1 MPTSRRVS
9 PRIVNRSEG
18 VTLPVDNQPLPGV
31 ASSKRKRRVTVNTPE
46 AVDAAA
52 ETPVVAA
59 LDFTFK
65 NAWLARVAQGLSREE
80 IVDLAAGAEW
90 AYGNARDAGVS
101 LPVIPGGFAELTLAN
116 FGLVVQTLDSWADLG
131 KWDHTSDKPDL
142 PDEYPANPSL
152 QEALK
157 ALTCGIE
164 RLEIVHNKSL
174 PTKSRA
180 KVVLT
185 KSIILKLGGKFK
197 DADQFSQDVLG
208 EISQGDRI
216 WVSDGGTA
224 TPFRLEFYLRSKQ
237 ITQPILKEVFDMVSS
252 PLWRDFYSK
261 CEGTVAQAVWIISN
275 AVTKAREAT
284 AAEVS
289 RRQLL
294 AAANAK
300 KAASDFLATQAATG
314 AGATDARKQAARN
327 KAAAAD
333 AMDLDGGDGESEG
346 GRSVLSAAESMR
358 SALTDATVR
367 SVLSDVESLKSSR
380 SALSD
385 VASVMDGGAAIRASA
400 EKVLMKDVLDL
411 QKAQFG
417 LPGQTMSLSEA
428 NAAAECNHG
437 CWVYKG
443 NFVIDIRHGSTVWL
457 KPVASRWEDGSP
469 WWTCVQVGN
478 PGAPPEQWNALQMVW
493 GMEAYRKENEGS
505 LVHPE
510 DVEKRAKAELSRLSS
525 EPAADAGEGLSGKT
539 FTATQRALF
548 KRLNSLAQKGIDDSS
563 GDFMRNVGFDKL
575 DSGEAVVLLHTL
587 GYLTES
593 QFKQVLPTLEFLLE
607 RYLRGYN
614 PDRGGLAVRPFQA
627 VVVLYCEWSRMVP
640 IRNGHV
646 PVCTMATFTAEPE
659 SEQLVPTP
667 LAGESSSATKQTM
680 VIDNG
685 ELVVQG
691 PQGATTIVRPP
702 ITEAAQVWLA
712 MANIKALLHAVH
724 PPLFAVQT
732 LLSVEFMC
740 TRAVARDSASG
751 VFEASLVLAQCFLW
765 LGSSVARHLRLVGSV
780 DGFAFMLTPSQTQT
794 IETQR
799 ARNEV
804 QTLQVQLRQVTAS
817 VDQRMSQLQASMR
830 ASPQQTQVQNPH
842 NPPGSG
848 RKAQRRA
855 EAAAR
860 WAASN
865 GAPSPAPA
873 TVPAPAPAPFKTK
886 VTFNNPT
893 GKGGKG
899 KGGKGKGKGK
909 GGKGKGKGGGS
920 VSQAASAALDQ
931 VFGAGKN
938 YFDERANWIA
948 QWTDPTEEKTHCFM
962 TEKLGIACDSAV
974 CPACN

>member
-1 MPTSRRVS
+1 MPAPGRRVS
-9 PRIVNRSEG
+9 PRIVNQSEG

-31 ASSKRKRRVTVNTPE
+31 AGSKRKRTVTVNTPE
-46 AVDAAA
+46 AVVAAA
-52 ETPVVAA
+52 ETPVVTE

-80 IVDLAAGAEW
+80 IVDLAAGAQW

-116 FGLVVQTLDSWADLG
+116 FDCVVQTLDSLADLG

-142 PDEYPANPSL
+142 PEEYPVNPSM
-152 QEALK
+152 QEALM
-157 ALTCGIE
+157 ALNCGIE
-164 RLEIVHNKSL
+164 RLEILHNKGL
-174 PTKSRA
+174 PSRSKA

-185 KSIILKLGGKFK
+185 KSIIRKLGGKLK
-197 DADQFSQDVLG
+197 DADRFSQDVLG
-208 EISQGDRI
+208 EISGDRI

-261 CEGTVAQAVWIISN
+261 CEGTTAQAVWIISN

-294 AAANAK
+294 AAATAK
-300 KAASDFLATQAATG
+300 KAASDFLATQPG
-314 AGATDARKQAARN
+314 AGTGATDARKLAAQN
-327 KAAAAD
+327 TAAAAS
-333 AMDLDGGDGESEG
+333 AMDLDNGDGASES

-367 SVLSDVESLKSSR
+367 SVLSEVESLKSAR
-380 SALSD
+380 SELSD
-385 VASVMDGGAAIRASA
+385 VASVMDSGAAIRAPA
-400 EKVLMKDVLDL
+400 EKVSMMDVLDL

-417 LPGQTMSLSEA
+417 LKGQSMSLTEA
-428 NAAAECNHG
+428 NAATECNHG
-437 CWVYKG
+437 CWVYES

-469 WWTCVQVGN
+469 WWTCVQVGK

-510 DVEKRAKAELSRLSS
+510 DVEKRAKAELSRLSNV
-525 EPAADAGEGLSGKT
+525 PAADAGEGLSGKA

-548 KRLNSLAQKGIDDSS
+548 KKLNGLAQKGIDDSS

-593 QFKQVLPTLEFLLE
+593 RFKEVLPTLEHLLE
-607 RYLRGYN
+607 RYLRSYN

-712 MANIKALLHAVH
+712 MANIKALLYAVH

-732 LLSVEFMC
+732 LMSVEFMC

-780 DGFAFMLTPSQTQT
+780 DGFAFMLTQSQTQT

-817 VDQRMSQLQASMR
+817 VDQRLSQLQASMR
-830 ASPQQTQVQNPH
+830 TSPQKAPVH

-848 RKAQRRA
+848 KKAQRRA
-855 EAAAR
+855 EAQAR

-873 TVPAPAPAPFKTK
+873 TAPAPAPAPLKTK
-886 VTFNNPT
+886 VTFNDPT

-909 GGKGKGKGGGS
+909 GGKGKGKGGGY
-920 VSQAASAALDQ
+920 VSQEANAALDK

-938 YFDERANWIA
+938 FFDERKAWCD
-948 QWTDPTEEKTHCFM
+948 QWTDYAEKKTHCFM
-962 TEKLGIACDSAV
+962 TEKLGIACDSAA